1 MRAGPI
7 GALAEETPRSDSSP
21 GIFIPDRLPFIQWK
35 SSRTI
40 VTADWSASANTPF
53 NLVHQAAAFRR
64 FTIGIRT
71 SIFTTYEIISEK
83 TQCVHF
89 ITLLLFSQCLFTEIR
104 FH

>member
-7 GALAEETPRSDSSP
+7 GALAEEPPRSDSSP

-53 NLVHQAAAFRR
+53 NPVHQAAAFRR

-71 SIFTTYEIISEK
+71 SIFTTYAIFSEK
-83 TQCVHF
+83 TQCVHS